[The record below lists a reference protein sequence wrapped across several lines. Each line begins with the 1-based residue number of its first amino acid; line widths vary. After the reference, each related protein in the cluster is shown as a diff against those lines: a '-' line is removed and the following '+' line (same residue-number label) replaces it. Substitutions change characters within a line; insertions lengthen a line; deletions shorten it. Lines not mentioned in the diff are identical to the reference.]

1 MVGVS
6 GSGLLVSFQ
15 GSGGLELRNHLK
27 AGLED
32 NLLPNSFMWF
42 LAGFSAS
49 GAIELRNSAFHWLS
63 AEIPHLFL
71 TTWVFP

>member
-6 GSGLLVSFQ
+6 GSGPLVSFQ

-32 NLLPNSFMWF
+32 NPLLNSFMWF
-42 LAGFSAS
+42 LVGFSAS
-49 GAIELRNSAFHWLS
+49 GAIGLRIKMHLS
-63 AEIPHLFL
+63 QLKQKREIRREIPFQ
-71 TTWVFP
+71 

>member
-6 GSGLLVSFQ
+6 GSGPLVSFQ

-42 LAGFSAS
+42 LAGFIQAV
-49 GAIELRNSAFHWLS
+49 GLR
-63 AEIPHLFL
+63 P
-71 TTWVFP
+71 